1 MLPVATTLF
10 SSKIEEKTMAD
21 MNIVDRRPNPK
32 GKSLSNRQRFLARA
46 KAEVR
51 GAVQEA
57 LRKRG
62 VADVAKGGETVTIPT
77 KGISEPIFHH
87 NRRTGKTEHVI
98 PGNKEYVKG
107 DEIPRPKGGEGQ
119 GGREGSPDGSG
130 EDSFE
135 FMLSREEFLDM
146 FFEDL
151 ELPDLI
157 KKSLR
162 DTTAVDLMRAGYT
175 ITGSPSNLSVP
186 RTMRLSM
193 ARRIALGRPKL
204 SEMEAL
210 RDQLQEAN
218 DDCNDGEVERLIREL
233 ELKEKRSK
241 VIPYID
247 PIDVR
252 YRRFDRVPKPNT
264 EAVMFCLMDVSGS
277 MTEAMK
283 DLAKRFFM
291 LLHVFLVRRYRHVEV
306 VFIRHTST
314 AEEVDE
320 ETFFYDKETGGTI
333 VSTALERMLEIA
345 LARYPTDRWNI
356 YGAQASDGDNY
367 GPDSSRCVSLL
378 GGEVL
383 PICQYFAYI
392 EVGDGMGGSL
402 TGMSR
407 DSDLWRA
414 YSEVVP
420 TAPNF
425 AMRRVGDP
433 AQIFGVFHE
442 LFAKGGV
449 RA

>member
-1 MLPVATTLF
+1 
-10 SSKIEEKTMAD
+10 

-46 KAEVR
+46 RVEVKS
-51 GAVQEA
+51 AVQEA
-57 LRKRG
+57 LRKRK
-62 VADVAKGGETVTIPT
+62 VADVAQGEKVAIPT
-77 KGISEPIFHH
+77 RGIAEPIFHH
-87 NRRTGKTEHVI
+87 NRRTGRSDHVV
-98 PGNKEYVKG
+98 PGNREFVRG
-107 DEIPRPKGGEGQ
+107 DEIPRPQGGGDG

-130 EDSFE
+130 EDAFE
-135 FMLSREEFLDM
+135 FTLSKEEFLDL

-151 ELPDLI
+151 ELPDLV
-157 KKSLR
+157 KKSLK
-162 DTTAVDLMRAGYT
+162 DTTAVDLQRAGYT
-175 ITGSPSNLSVP
+175 VTGTPANLSVP
-186 RTMRLSM
+186 RTMRNSM
-193 ARRIALGRPKL
+193 ARRIALRRPKL
-204 SEMEAL
+204 GEIEELRRRVEEA
-210 RDQLQEAN
+210 RSRGDAEA
-218 DDCNDGEVERLIREL
+218 DALAREL
-233 ELKEKRSK
+233 ERIERRSRI
-241 VIPYID
+241 IPYID

-291 LLHVFLVRRYRHVEV
+291 LLHVFLVRRYRHVDV

-320 ETFFYDKETGGTI
+320 ETFFYSRETGGTV
-333 VSTALERMLEIA
+333 VSTALDKMLEIVR
-345 LARYPTDRWNI
+345 ARYPMDRWNI
-356 YGAQASDGDNY
+356 YGAQASDGDYY
-367 GPDSSRCVSLL
+367 GADSSRCVSLL

-383 PICQYFAYI
+383 PLCQYFAYV
-392 EVGDGMGGSL
+392 EVGDGMGGGLSGL
-402 TGMSR
+402 SR

-414 YSEVVP
+414 YSEV
-420 TAPNF
+420 APAHPHF

-433 AQIFGVFHE
+433 AQIFSVFHE